1 MMKFREELK
10 ILGQTKVHH
19 KLLMSSSPTAAANCS
34 STSSNSTSAALK
46 SPNSMLALDPATVF
60 AAATVNGISQQAYVN
75 QQAAYLAVTNAGHF
89 TGWNGALNN
98 NINSDLS

>member
-1 MMKFREELK
+1 MNLFNQF
-10 ILGQTKVHH
+10 ISKVHH

-75 QQAAYLAVTNAGHF
+75 QQAAYLAVTNAGHS

-98 NINSDLS
+98 NINSDLL